1 MNGGRREREKGE
13 TERKSGCYHNQ
24 DQGAVSM
31 SMQWGW
37 GCWLPAHQ
45 PVQFLERHGF
55 TGAAPAMMG
64 DQTHSEWVLE
74 QDIQNSGWGHDEER
88 GGGLALRWAGL
99 GAGTQRGRTSVR
111 VSRSS
116 KDRLGSGQKGQTK
129 WAREGQV
136 KGVSEPASEQQPASS
151 S

>member
-13 TERKSGCYHNQ
+13 TERKSGCYHSQ

-88 GGGLALRWAGL
+88 WRTGSEVGRVGCRDTERQDKREGEQELERQARVRAKGTNKMGWGGPG
-99 GAGTQRGRTSVR
+99 QRSERTS
-111 VSRSS
+111 
-116 KDRLGSGQKGQTK
+116 K
-129 WAREGQV
+129 
-136 KGVSEPASEQQPASS
+136 
-151 S
+151 